1 MRTGMFICGIML
13 LAAAACSN
21 NLRVKEPVA
30 NETAAAPLIDGQK
43 LFKNKFAQCHKCDK
57 DMSGPALKGTMDN
70 WPDNKTF
77 YAFVRNSQEVIK
89 TNAYAKALYKKWMN
103 TIMPAYPE
111 LSDKEIDAI
120 MDWCSNTQPVR

>member
-1 MRTGMFICGIML
+1 MSVRVFIYVIML
-13 LAAAACSN
+13 LATAACSN

-43 LFKNKFAQCHKCDK
+43 LFKSKCAQCHKCDK
-57 DMSGPALKGTMDN
+57 DASGPSLKGTMDN

-89 TNAYAKALYKKWMN
+89 TNAYAKALYKKWMK
-103 TIMPAYPE
+103 TIMPANPE